1 MGRHSK
7 LEVGTGEAMVD
18 QAVAML
24 DALYDAAPPPRRT
37 SGPLA
42 SSTR

>member
-1 MGRHSK
+1 
-7 LEVGTGEAMVD
+7 MVD

-24 DALYDAAPPPRRT
+24 DALYDAAPPRRT